1 MRVTTSKSKN
11 AESFYISKGYVNDKG
26 VSTSV
31 IIRKLG
37 TLKDLLPEHGPTR
50 DDVMVWAKEQ
60 ARIETLKYKQ
70 EKEEK
75 QIKITA
81 IPSILDNERAKA
93 MIETLTGRLAEGTGD
108 IESTKDS
115 FFEEALYQG
124 SCKAAIKAGQYDTD
138 ENIEWVVRTLK
149 SIHEIICCPHGR
161 PVAIELSKHEIE
173 HLFKRI

>member
-60 ARIETLKYKQ
+60 ARIETLKYKR

-75 QIKITA
+75 NPLVA
-81 IPSILDNERAKA
+81 DPADHAFGHRADLRRCAGRCLRRHHGVCAQSRVHLRGHGAESAGLQPALRHHGSPDLRQPKNRR
-93 MIETLTGRLAEGTGD
+93 TGARL
-108 IESTKDS
+108 
-115 FFEEALYQG
+115 
-124 SCKAAIKAGQYDTD
+124 
-138 ENIEWVVRTLK
+138 
-149 SIHEIICCPHGR
+149 H
-161 PVAIELSKHEIE
+161 
-173 HLFKRI
+173 

>member
-60 ARIETLKYKQ
+60 ARIETLKYKR

-75 QIKITA
+75 NPLVA
-81 IPSILDNERAKA
+81 DPAHHAAGHRAD
-93 MIETLTGRLAEGTGD
+93 LWRCVRPHHGGHHPGGRQHQA
-108 IESTKDS
+108 
-115 FFEEALYQG
+115 
-124 SCKAAIKAGQYDTD
+124 
-138 ENIEWVVRTLK
+138 
-149 SIHEIICCPHGR
+149 
-161 PVAIELSKHEIE
+161 
-173 HLFKRI
+173 